1 MKRLVVLFLSM
12 ALLAAAV
19 FLVLRDPAAVVASA
33 GSPEPAASESTA
45 GNMPPPTPL
54 PQTESR
60 ADSSA
65 RTSGT
70 QTPAWLMPN
79 SRAAATGPTTPASPD
94 GAGISAKIARL
105 SVVMEK
111 LNRLQGQ
118 PTIDVKEVGAA
129 IAELEKIN
137 GSPVMSGVRLDVL
150 RENLLVADQM
160 QTAQRELQTIERAPA
175 ANAPERA
182 ALIQSKTAE
191 LSALRSRIRHD
202 VMQTTAGGA
211 SP

>member
-1 MKRLVVLFLSM
+1 MKRLAVLFLSM

-19 FLVLRDPAAVVASA
+19 FLFLRDPAAAVTPTGGPEQSA
-33 GSPEPAASESTA
+33 LESSA
-45 GNMPPPTPL
+45 DAMPPPKRPPHTGNPTASGAPL
-54 PQTESR
+54 P
-60 ADSSA
+60 
-65 RTSGT
+65 GT

-79 SRAAATGPTTPASPD
+79 SRAAATGPATPASAD
-94 GAGISAKIARL
+94 GASTSARIARL

-150 RENLLVADQM
+150 RENLLVSDQM
-160 QTAQRELQTIERAPA
+160 QTAQKELQTLERAPA
-175 ANAPERA
+175 ANASERA
-182 ALIQSKTAE
+182 ALVQAKTAE
-191 LSALRSRIRHD
+191 LAALRSRIRHD
-202 VMQTTAGGA
+202 VMQTPAGGV

>member
-19 FLVLRDPAAVVASA
+19 FLVVREPAAVVASA
-33 GSPEPAASESTA
+33 GSPERIALESSA
-45 GNMPPPTPL
+45 GSMLPPTLL
-54 PQTESR
+54 PQTQNR
-60 ADSSA
+60 ADPSS

-70 QTPAWLMPN
+70 QTPAWLMPK
-79 SRAAATGPTTPASPD
+79 SRAVATDPATPASTD
-94 GAGISAKIARL
+94 GAGPSATIARL
-105 SVVMEK
+105 NVVMEK

-137 GSPVMSGVRLDVL
+137 GSPVMSGVRLDLL

-160 QTAQRELQTIERAPA
+160 QKAQEELQTIERAPA
-175 ANAPERA
+175 ANASERA

-191 LSALRSRIRHD
+191 LAALRSRIRHD
-202 VMQTTAGGA
+202 VVQTPAGSV

>member
-33 GSPEPAASESTA
+33 GSPERVASESSA
-45 GNMPPPTPL
+45 GAMPPPTLL
-54 PQTESR
+54 PQTQNR
-60 ADSSA
+60 ADPGA

-70 QTPAWLMPN
+70 QTPAWLMPK
-79 SRAAATGPTTPASPD
+79 SRAAATGPATPASTD
-94 GAGISAKIARL
+94 GTGPSAKIARL
-105 SVVMEK
+105 NVVMEK

-129 IAELEKIN
+129 ISELEKIN

-160 QTAQRELQTIERAPA
+160 QTAQKELQTLERMSAT
-175 ANAPERA
+175 NASERT
-182 ALIQSKTAE
+182 ALVQAKTAE
-191 LSALRSRIRHD
+191 LAALRSRIRHD
-202 VMQTTAGGA
+202 VMQTPAGGV